1 VREFYRIEGL
11 KERRGPGCMWTFI
24 AGVFVGSLAMLVTMS
39 LMFVAKQADEQRGYI
54 TEAEGGEWEKRK
66 RG

>member
-1 VREFYRIEGL
+1 
-11 KERRGPGCMWTFI
+11 MWTFI